1 MIFLISRNPFYWHSG
16 IIHVHVAYTWF
27 KRNIIHLGRILYKRS
42 KQCLLGYC
50 WSEVKVCDFLY
61 TGNYNLIERAAFI
74 YIYVSILFAD
84 QVTRTYETMHKKN
97 NGEFLQWTNHKG
109 NINSYMEPTKG
120 YRIYRVDICVWII
133 YNCMCFHLFL
143 TLLSV
148 MLILLSSLL
157 VLVFQYFVSIIIL
170 GFRFSVTPPSQKSLC
185 LMVDAS
191 NCLGPPES
199 EHEN

>member
-1 MIFLISRNPFYWHSG
+1 MIFLISHNPFYW
-16 IIHVHVAYTWF
+16 HVAYTWF

-61 TGNYNLIERAAFI
+61 TGNYNLIERASF
-74 YIYVSILFAD
+74 LKD
-84 QVTRTYETMHKKN
+84 
-97 NGEFLQWTNHKG
+97 NGEFHQWTNHKG